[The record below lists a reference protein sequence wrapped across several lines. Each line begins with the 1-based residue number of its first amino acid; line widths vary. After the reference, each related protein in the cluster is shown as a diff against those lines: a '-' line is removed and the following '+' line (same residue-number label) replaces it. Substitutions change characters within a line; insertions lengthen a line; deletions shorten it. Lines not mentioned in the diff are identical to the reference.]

1 MFVRD
6 WGFKSYAQVTKNRDE
21 TSAVQRSA
29 GEWRSAGQLG
39 VHLKVSFQLNQGENS
54 VFYSSLSCIN
64 HFALF

>member
-1 MFVRD
+1 M
-6 WGFKSYAQVTKNRDE
+6 TKNRDE